1 MLLLQLLPTL
11 NQQKGIKFPL
21 KYPPAINRRVFYNLS
36 LSFAELIVN
45 DDFNSRSFRR
55 VKAAFLAS
63 GFGISTFF
71 VNKGLCCPCPKT
83 RR

>member
-36 LSFAELIVN
+36 LSFVDLIVN
-45 DDFNSRSFRR
+45 DDFIFWSFRR
-55 VKAAFLAS
+55 VKAAFLVS
-63 GFGISTFF
+63 EFGISTFL
-71 VNKGLCCPCPKT
+71 VNKGLSCPCPRT